1 MNIRPKDR
9 DALIQALRAGV
20 VPNIGQHLIQV
31 GRASEIESLLKD
43 LERVAVGGT
52 AFRLVIG
59 EYGSGKTFFLNLI
72 RSIGLEKKLVAT
84 SADLN
89 PDRRLHGSG
98 GQARSLYAELAKNLS
113 TKSKPEGGALAGI
126 VEKFIYTAEGEA
138 RAKSIGVDVVIHEKL
153 ERLSEMVNGYDFA
166 HVIETYWKASR
177 DNNQDLKAN
186 AIRWLRGEYTTKTDA
201 RNALGVRTFVDDASF
216 YDQLKLMSLFIRLSG
231 FTGLLVCLDEMV
243 NLYKLSSRQARES
256 NYEQILRMLNDTLQ
270 GNVEGLGFLLGGT
283 PEFLN
288 DTRRGLFSYSA
299 LQSRLAENM
308 FAKSAG
314 VIDFN
319 HPVLKLSSLTP
330 EDFFVLLGKIQT
342 VYVYGD
348 EARSLIPEDGQ
359 KAFMNHCYQRIGEAY
374 FRTPRTTI
382 TSWVNLLSVLEQNP
396 SLDWQQLTGQIEVK
410 KDMGGSADL
419 DVEDVD
425 PGMLGT
431 AGTGDDEFTSFK
443 L

>member
-59 EYGSGKTFFLNLI
+59 EYGSGKTFFLILI

-166 HVIETYWKASR
+166 LVIEAYWKASR

-288 DTRRGLFSYSA
+288 DTRRGLFSYTA

-419 DVEDVD
+419 DVKDVD

>member
-20 VPNIGQHLIQV
+20 VPNVGQHLIQV
-31 GRASEIESLLKD
+31 GRSNEIESLLKD

-52 AFRLVIG
+52 AFRLIIG

-126 VEKFIYTAEGEA
+126 VEKFIYTAEGDA
-138 RAKSIGVDVVIHEKL
+138 RTKNVGVDVAIHEKL

-216 YDQLKLMSLFIRLSG
+216 YDQLKLISLFVRLSG

-314 VIDFN
+314 VVDFN

-348 EARSLIPEDGQ
+348 EARGMIPEDGQ
-359 KAFMNHCYQRIGEAY
+359 KAFMDHCYQRIGEAY

-410 KDMGGSADL
+410 KDNGGSADL
-419 DVEDVD
+419 DVEDID
-425 PGMLGT
+425 PSMLGT
-431 AGTGDDEFTSFK
+431 AGSENDEFTSFK

>member
-9 DALIQALRAGV
+9 DALVQALRAGV

-31 GRASEIESLLKD
+31 GRANEIESLLKD

-72 RSIGLEKKLVAT
+72 RAISLEKKLVAT

-126 VEKFIYTAEGEA
+126 VEKFIYTAEGDA
-138 RAKSIGVDVVIHEKL
+138 RARNIGVDAVIHEKL

-177 DNNQDLKAN
+177 DNNQDLKAS
-186 AIRWLRGEYTTKTDA
+186 AIRWLRGEFTTKTDA
-201 RNALGVRTFVDDASF
+201 RNALGVRTFVDDAAF
-216 YDQLKLMSLFIRLSG
+216 YDQLKLMSLFVRLAG

-270 GNVEGLGFLLGGT
+270 GNVEGIGFLLGGT

-314 VIDFN
+314 VVDFN

-330 EDFFVLLGKIQT
+330 EDFLVLLGKIQT

-359 KAFMNHCYQRIGEAY
+359 MAFMEHCYQRIGEAY

-425 PGMLGT
+425 PGMLG
-431 AGTGDDEFTSFK
+431 ASCTGDDEFTNFK
-443 L
+443 V

>member
-20 VPNIGQHLIQV
+20 VPNVGQHLIQV
-31 GRASEIESLLKD
+31 GRSNEIESLLKD

-52 AFRLVIG
+52 TFRLIIG

-126 VEKFIYTAEGEA
+126 VEKFIYTSEGEA
-138 RAKSIGVDVVIHEKL
+138 RTKNVGANVVIHERL

-166 HVIETYWKASR
+166 YVIETYWKASR

-216 YDQLKLMSLFIRLSG
+216 YDQLKLMSLFVRLSG

-270 GNVEGLGFLLGGT
+270 GNVDGLGFLLGGT

-359 KAFMNHCYQRIGEAY
+359 KAFMDHCYQRIGEAY

-382 TSWVNLLSVLEQNP
+382 TSWVNLLSVIEQNP

-419 DVEDVD
+419 EVADVD

-431 AGTGDDEFTSFK
+431 SGIGDDEFTSFK

>member
-20 VPNIGQHLIQV
+20 VPNVGQHLIQV
-31 GRASEIESLLKD
+31 GRSNEIESLLKD

-52 AFRLVIG
+52 AFRLIIG

-126 VEKFIYTAEGEA
+126 VEKFIYTAEGDA
-138 RAKSIGVDVVIHEKL
+138 RTKNVGVDVVIHEKL

-216 YDQLKLMSLFIRLSG
+216 YDQLKLISLFVRLSG

-270 GNVEGLGFLLGGT
+270 GTVEGLGFLLGGT

-308 FAKSAG
+308 FAKGAG

-342 VYVYGD
+342 VYVFGD
-348 EARSLIPEDGQ
+348 EARSMIPEDGQ
-359 KAFMNHCYQRIGEAY
+359 KAFMDHCYQRIGEAY

-396 SLDWQQLTGQIEVK
+396 SLNWQQLTGQIEVK

>member
-20 VPNIGQHLIQV
+20 VPNVGQHLIQV
-31 GRASEIESLLKD
+31 GRSNEIESLLKD

-52 AFRLVIG
+52 AFRLIIG

-138 RAKSIGVDVVIHEKL
+138 RNKNIGVDVVIHEKL

-166 HVIETYWKASR
+166 HVIETYWRASR
-177 DNNQDLKAN
+177 DNDQDLKAN

-201 RNALGVRTFVDDASF
+201 RNALGVRTFIDDASF
-216 YDQLKLMSLFIRLSG
+216 YDQLKLMSLFVRLSG

-270 GNVEGLGFLLGGT
+270 GTVEGLGFLLGGT

-299 LQSRLAENM
+299 LQSRLAENT

-348 EARSLIPEDGQ
+348 EARSLIPEEGQ
-359 KAFMNHCYQRIGEAY
+359 KAFMDHCYQRIGEAY

-382 TSWVNLLSVLEQNP
+382 TSWVNLLSVIEQNP
-396 SLDWQQLTGQIEVK
+396 SIDWQQLTGQVEVK
-410 KDMGGSADL
+410 KDIGGSADL
-419 DVEDVD
+419 EVADVD

-431 AGTGDDEFTSFK
+431 SGIGDDEFTNFK

>member
-20 VPNIGQHLIQV
+20 VPNVGQHLIQV
-31 GRASEIESLLKD
+31 GRSNEIESLLKD

-52 AFRLVIG
+52 AFRLIIG

-126 VEKFIYTAEGEA
+126 VEKFIYTAEGDA
-138 RAKSIGVDVVIHEKL
+138 RTRNVGVDVAIHEKL

-216 YDQLKLMSLFIRLSG
+216 YDQLKLMSLFVRLSG

-308 FAKSAG
+308 FAKSAR

-359 KAFMNHCYQRIGEAY
+359 KGFMDHCYQRIGEAY

-382 TSWVNLLSVLEQNP
+382 TSWVNLLSVIEQNP

-419 DVEDVD
+419 EVADVD

-431 AGTGDDEFTSFK
+431 SGIGDDEFTGFK

>member
-20 VPNIGQHLIQV
+20 VPNVGQHLIQV
-31 GRASEIESLLKD
+31 GRSNEIESLLKD

-52 AFRLVIG
+52 AFRLIIG

-126 VEKFIYTAEGEA
+126 VEKFIYTAEGDA
-138 RAKSIGVDVVIHEKL
+138 RTRNVGVDVAIHEKL

-216 YDQLKLMSLFIRLSG
+216 YDQLKLMSLFVRLSG

-359 KAFMNHCYQRIGEAY
+359 KGFMDHCYQRIGEAY

-382 TSWVNLLSVLEQNP
+382 TSWVNLLSVIEQNP

-419 DVEDVD
+419 EVADVD

-431 AGTGDDEFTSFK
+431 SGIGDDEFTGFK

>member
-20 VPNIGQHLIQV
+20 VPNVGQHLIQV
-31 GRASEIESLLKD
+31 GRSNEIESLLKD

-52 AFRLVIG
+52 AFRLIIG

-126 VEKFIYTAEGEA
+126 VEKFIYTAEGDA
-138 RAKSIGVDVVIHEKL
+138 RTRNVGVDVAIHEKL

-166 HVIETYWKASR
+166 NVIETYWKASR

-216 YDQLKLMSLFIRLSG
+216 YDQLKLMSLFVRLSG

-359 KAFMNHCYQRIGEAY
+359 KGFMDHCYQRIGEAY

-382 TSWVNLLSVLEQNP
+382 TSWVNLLSVIEQNP

-419 DVEDVD
+419 EVADVD

-431 AGTGDDEFTSFK
+431 SGIGDDEFTGFK

>member
-138 RAKSIGVDVVIHEKL
+138 RSKSVGVDVVIHEKL
-153 ERLSEMVNGYDFA
+153 GRLSEMVNGYDFA

-270 GNVEGLGFLLGGT
+270 GNIEGLGFLLGGT

-396 SLDWQQLTGQIEVK
+396 SLDWQQLTGQIRSQERH
-410 KDMGGSADL
+410 GWQCR
-419 DVEDVD
+419 
-425 PGMLGT
+425 PGCRGRRPGH
-431 AGTGDDEFTSFK
+431 AWHRRYRR
-443 L
+443 

>member
-138 RAKSIGVDVVIHEKL
+138 RTKNVGVDVVIHEKL

-216 YDQLKLMSLFIRLSG
+216 YDQLKLMSLFVRLSG

-359 KAFMNHCYQRIGEAY
+359 KGFMDHCYQRIGEAY

>member
-20 VPNIGQHLIQV
+20 VPNVGQHLIQV
-31 GRASEIESLLKD
+31 GRANEIESLLKD

-89 PDRRLHGSG
+89 PDRRLHGTG

-126 VEKFIYTAEGEA
+126 VEKFIYSAEGEA
-138 RAKSIGVDVVIHEKL
+138 RTKNMGVDVVIHEKL

-216 YDQLKLMSLFIRLSG
+216 YDQLKLMSLFVRLSG

-359 KAFMNHCYQRIGEAY
+359 KAFMDHCYQRIGEAY

-419 DVEDVD
+419 EVEDVD

-431 AGTGDDEFTSFK
+431 SGTGDDEFTSFK

>member
-153 ERLSEMVNGYDFA
+153 EQIGRPF
-166 HVIETYWKASR
+166 
-177 DNNQDLKAN
+177 
-186 AIRWLRGEYTTKTDA
+186 RGF
-201 RNALGVRTFVDDASF
+201 GV
-216 YDQLKLMSLFIRLSG
+216 
-231 FTGLLVCLDEMV
+231 
-243 NLYKLSSRQARES
+243 
-256 NYEQILRMLNDTLQ
+256 
-270 GNVEGLGFLLGGT
+270 
-283 PEFLN
+283 
-288 DTRRGLFSYSA
+288 
-299 LQSRLAENM
+299 
-308 FAKSAG
+308 
-314 VIDFN
+314 
-319 HPVLKLSSLTP
+319 
-330 EDFFVLLGKIQT
+330 
-342 VYVYGD
+342 
-348 EARSLIPEDGQ
+348 
-359 KAFMNHCYQRIGEAY
+359 
-374 FRTPRTTI
+374 
-382 TSWVNLLSVLEQNP
+382 
-396 SLDWQQLTGQIEVK
+396 
-410 KDMGGSADL
+410 
-419 DVEDVD
+419 
-425 PGMLGT
+425 
-431 AGTGDDEFTSFK
+431 
-443 L
+443 